1 MVFRGSVEVVKL
13 RVASQLCHSSVKL
26 QICTDGMVFCK
37 KKKCKWGQ
45 RSLQEL
51 RESLK
56 RVQSQR
62 HIGRLE
68 RRRHKAQKKA
78 LTRKPRGLTWRAC

>member
-1 MVFRGSVEVVKL
+1 MVFRGSVEVVKP

-37 KKKCKWGQ
+37 KKCKWSQ
-45 RSLQEL
+45 RSSQEL
-51 RESLK
+51 RESSK

-68 RRRHKAQKKA
+68 RIRHKAQKKA